1 MKGYVMEMGIVD
13 RQSVV
18 MPVQLLLDTM
28 LATNPDAILRLERL
42 ASVETVVE
50 GLKFSGTPSALLE
63 EFRQT
68 DLAGFFIFVAPGS
81 RGGLISV
88 RPPRCYGSTF
98 PYWHIVADN
107 RDGWDEPLLDKIVQF
122 EGVCFAAISDD
133 DTMDLHELDH
143 VDENNFP
150 WDHWRLV
157 AARVP
162 GPK

>member
-1 MKGYVMEMGIVD
+1 MEMGIVD

-18 MPVQLLLDTM
+18 TPVQLLLDTM
-28 LATNPDAILRLERL
+28 LATNPDAILKLVL
-42 ASVETVVE
+42 VASVETVVE
-50 GLKFSGTPSALLE
+50 GAKFSGTASALLE
-63 EFRQT
+63 EFQQT
-68 DLAGFFIFVAPGS
+68 GMTGFDTFVAPGR
-81 RGGLISV
+81 RGGFIMV
-88 RPPRCYGSTF
+88 RPPRCYGSNF

-107 RDGWDEPLLDKIVQF
+107 HDGWDEPLLDKIVQF
-122 EGVCFAAISDD
+122 QGICFAAISDD

-162 GPK
+162 GHK